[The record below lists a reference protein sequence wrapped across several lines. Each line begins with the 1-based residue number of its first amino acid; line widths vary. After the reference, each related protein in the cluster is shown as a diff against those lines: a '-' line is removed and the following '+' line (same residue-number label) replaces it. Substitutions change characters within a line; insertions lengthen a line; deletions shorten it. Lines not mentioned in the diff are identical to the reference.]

1 MDIWNRTKKE
11 LTKLYPRYQQ
21 ENLRT
26 TCQYAK
32 KKKKNANPE
41 FQTQGIKSTRCF
53 LTEGICAKS
62 ENYNSPRNL
71 TLREEKG

>member
-26 TCQYAK
+26 TCQYA
-32 KKKKNANPE
+32 
-41 FQTQGIKSTRCF
+41 
-53 LTEGICAKS
+53 
-62 ENYNSPRNL
+62 
-71 TLREEKG
+71 